1 MEKTLDRIKE
11 LLIQKKYNE
20 AYEFFASQN
29 SSLLNS
35 IQGLNLYGICVRGMG
50 RPHNSIKAYV
60 KSLSINSRQAGIWTN
75 LGNSYKDINKLESSI
90 ECHHIANELTNGKDA
105 LILHNLGIAYCA
117 NNNHLQ
123 AIDSYKKALE
133 VAPSKKEIYWDIARS
148 QLALFDY
155 KNGWKNYKARWT
167 SPEAGQNKYEINY
180 WKGEK
185 IKNKIIFVF
194 CDQGFGDYIQCF
206 RFIENLVNESPAK
219 IYLEVKK
226 EMADLISQSI
236 NTSEIIELLPHSIE
250 KQKVDYDYSVAITD
264 LPVIYAKSYKT
275 IISKFPYLTSNKNNN
290 INKNIFAN
298 KKIKIGI
305 VWTGSLT
312 FKRNRQRSPD
322 IKYFIDN
329 LNLPQ
334 VQLYSLQKGEKVVEL
349 EKFKSEVIDLDPY
362 ISNYSDTA
370 NYLEELDI
378 VVSMCTSVVHLCG
391 ALNKECW
398 IALDYSSHWLWGVNE
413 KSSHWYPSIKLFKQK
428 APGDWDSVF
437 DNIQGELIKKI
448 KRKISDDNI

>member
-11 LLIQKKYNE
+11 LLVNKKYKE
-20 AYEFFASQN
+20 AYEIFSN
-29 SSLLNS
+29 GNISLLNTV
-35 IQGLNLYGICVRGMG
+35 QGLNLYGICVRGLG
-50 RPHNSIKAYV
+50 RPHNSIKAYI

-90 ECHHIANELTNGKDA
+90 ECHQIANELTYGKDA

-123 AIDSYKKALE
+123 AIVSYEKALA
-133 VAPSKKEIYWDIARS
+133 VAPNKKEIYWDIARS

-167 SPEAGQNKYEINY
+167 SPEAGQNQYKENN
-180 WKGEK
+180 WNGEK
-185 IKNKIIFVF
+185 IKGKTIFVF

-206 RFIENLVNESPAK
+206 RFIENLIKESPTK

-226 EMADLISQSI
+226 ELVDLISQTI
-236 NTSEIIELLPHSIE
+236 VDDAIIELLPHSIE
-250 KQKVDYDYSVAITD
+250 KQQVVYDYAVAITD
-264 LPVIYAKSYKT
+264 LPVIYAKNHKS
-275 IISKFPYLTSNKNNN
+275 ISSKFPYLISNKNSN
-290 INKNIFAN
+290 IREDIFTN
-298 KKIKIGI
+298 KKIKIGM

-322 IKYFIDN
+322 IRYFIEN

-334 VQLYSLQKGEKVVEL
+334 VQLYSLQKGVKAVEL

-362 ISNYSDTA
+362 LSNYSDTA
-370 NYLEELDI
+370 NHIEELDI

-398 IALDYSSHWLWGVNE
+398 VALDYSSHWLWGVDE
-413 KSSHWYPSIKLFKQK
+413 KRTHWYPSIRLFKQK
-428 APGDWDSVF
+428 SPGDWNGVF
-437 DNIQGELIKKI
+437 DNIQSELIKKI
-448 KRKISDDNI
+448 HNKINDENI